1 MQEIVPIHKPQIF
14 IAQQLETNVTY
25 TIQFGQNTSETVEFR
40 TFADNEEHTRYLIGS
55 CDRSYEDNDRT
66 TLQKL
71 YDLENHN

>member
-1 MQEIVPIHKPQIF
+1 MNK
-14 IAQQLETNVTY
+14 
-25 TIQFGQNTSETVEFR
+25 SETVEFR
-40 TFADNEEHTRYLIGS
+40 TFADNEVNTRYLIGS